1 MSAVFAPLML
11 MPMPTTPDMAPFNA
25 WFAYQLKR
33 RDMNQTEFAER
44 AGIAPG
50 VVSNWVTGRRKPT
63 IESATRIADALD
75 VDVATVLA
83 RLGADVDTGTDDERL
98 AAITGMLRRAR
109 LTPDRYATIE
119 AILSGWLRTDRSDQ
133 P

>member
-1 MSAVFAPLML
+1 MLSAAPLML
-11 MPMPTTPDMAPFNA
+11 MPMSIQNEAAPFNA
-25 WFAYQLKR
+25 WLSYQLKR
-33 RDMNQTEFAER
+33 RDYNQTQFAER
-44 AGIAPG
+44 AGVHPS
-50 VVSNWVTGRRKPT
+50 VVSAWVRGARRPGLD
-63 IESATRIADALD
+63 SAAIIADALD

-98 AAITGMLRRAR
+98 AAITGMLRRAQ
-109 LTPDRYATIE
+109 LTADRYATIE